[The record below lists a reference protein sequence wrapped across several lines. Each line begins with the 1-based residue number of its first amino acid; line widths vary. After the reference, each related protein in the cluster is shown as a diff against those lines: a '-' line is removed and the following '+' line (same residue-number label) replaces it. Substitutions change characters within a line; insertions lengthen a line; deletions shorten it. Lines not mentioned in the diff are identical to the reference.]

1 MEKLAKKKAKL
12 KAAEARIRARIS
24 VRERKRRTR
33 RLILIGSYMEHVTKT
48 DPDRKARLMKELDG
62 FLERD
67 RDRELFDLL
76 PKEGSHLKPSKIEAR
91 MNLEDNERKFYRQML
106 GWILLIPAV
115 GVSSWLLA
123 LYSPAVALTVF
134 VVLPFSGMVLYLVWK
149 GWIEKRA
156 K

>member
-1 MEKLAKKKAKL
+1 M
-12 KAAEARIRARIS
+12 
-24 VRERKRRTR
+24 
-33 RLILIGSYMEHVTKT
+33 
-48 DPDRKARLMKELDG
+48 
-62 FLERD
+62 
-67 RDRELFDLL
+67 
-76 PKEGSHLKPSKIEAR
+76 KPSKVEAR

-106 GWILLIPAV
+106 GWILLIPTV
-115 GVSSWLLA
+115 GISSWLLA

>member
-1 MEKLAKKKAKL
+1 M
-12 KAAEARIRARIS
+12 
-24 VRERKRRTR
+24 
-33 RLILIGSYMEHVTKT
+33 
-48 DPDRKARLMKELDG
+48 
-62 FLERD
+62 
-67 RDRELFDLL
+67 
-76 PKEGSHLKPSKIEAR
+76 KPSKIEAR

-123 LYSPAVALTVF
+123 LYSPVVALTVF

>member
-1 MEKLAKKKAKL
+1 
-12 KAAEARIRARIS
+12 
-24 VRERKRRTR
+24 
-33 RLILIGSYMEHVTKT
+33 
-48 DPDRKARLMKELDG
+48 
-62 FLERD
+62 
-67 RDRELFDLL
+67 
-76 PKEGSHLKPSKIEAR
+76 

-115 GVSSWLLA
+115 GISSWLLA